1 MVHHTSCPQSISF
14 KNVNCVGFNAVPCNG
29 PLQTF
34 ETQVNDVTQ
43 EKRTAWYMNRR
54 NSEVNITPIYPWSR
68 DIVATSN
75 VVTSAKD
82 RCTEPGP
89 EPPEPTYVPGITRL
103 GIFLYKSPINSL
115 PPYNS
120 QKCYDCRT
128 EGKNCKNCEGTYE

>member
-1 MVHHTSCPQSISF
+1 MVHTSCPQSVSF

-34 ETQVNDVTQ
+34 QTQVNDVTQ

-54 NSEVNITPIYPWSR
+54 NSDVNITPLYPWSR
-68 DIVATSN
+68 DIVATTN
-75 VVTSAKD
+75 EVTSAKD
-82 RCTEPGP
+82 LCTRPKGEI
-89 EPPEPTYVPGITRL
+89 VPGITRL
-103 GIFLYKSPINSL
+103 GIYLYRSGTNLI

-120 QKCYDCRT
+120 QKCADCYN

>member
-1 MVHHTSCPQSISF
+1 MVHTSCPQSVSF

-34 ETQVNDVTQ
+34 QTQVNDVSQ

-54 NSEVNITPIYPWSR
+54 NSDVNITPIYPWSR

-82 RCTEPGP
+82 LCTEPGP
-89 EPPEPTYVPGITRL
+89 EPKYVPGITRL
-103 GIFLYKSPINSL
+103 GVYLYKSPINGL
-115 PPYNS
+115 PPYNDV
-120 QKCYDCRT
+120 KCFDCRT
-128 EGKNCKNCEGTYE
+128 YGKNCKNCEGTYE

>member
-1 MVHHTSCPQSISF
+1 MVTYTSCPQSVSF

-34 ETQVNDVTQ
+34 QTQVNDVTQ

-54 NSEVNITPIYPWSR
+54 NSDVNITPIYPWSR
-68 DIVATSN
+68 DIVATTNAFSSN
-75 VVTSAKD
+75 KD
-82 RCTEPGP
+82 LCTEPKGQYDP
-89 EPPEPTYVPGITRL
+89 AVTRL

-120 QKCYDCRT
+120 QKCFDCSSL
-128 EGKNCKNCEGTYE
+128 GKNCANCSGTYE

>member
-1 MVHHTSCPQSISF
+1 MVTYTSCPQSISF

-34 ETQVNDVTQ
+34 QTQVNDVTQ

-54 NSEVNITPIYPWSR
+54 NSDVNITPLYPWSR

-75 VVTSAKD
+75 EFSSAKD
-82 RCTEPGP
+82 LCTQPKGQV
-89 EPPEPTYVPGITRL
+89 VPGITRL
-103 GIFLYKSPINSL
+103 GVYLYRSGTNLI

-120 QKCYDCRT
+120 QKCADCYN

>member
-1 MVHHTSCPQSISF
+1 MVHTNNHCPQSVSF

-34 ETQVNDVTQ
+34 QTQVNDVSQ

-54 NSEVNITPIYPWSR
+54 NSDVNITPLYPWSR
-68 DIVATSN
+68 DIVATTN
-75 VVTSAKD
+75 EVTSAKD
-82 RCTEPGP
+82 LCTRPKGEI
-89 EPPEPTYVPGITRL
+89 VPGITRL
-103 GIFLYKSPINSL
+103 GVYLYRSGTNLI

-120 QKCYDCRT
+120 QKCADCYN